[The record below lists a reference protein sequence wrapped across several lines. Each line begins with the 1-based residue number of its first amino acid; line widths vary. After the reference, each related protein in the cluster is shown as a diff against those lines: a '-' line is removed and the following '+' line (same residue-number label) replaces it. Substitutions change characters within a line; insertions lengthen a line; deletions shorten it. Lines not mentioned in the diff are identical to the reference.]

1 MVSHNASGIEQA
13 EVIVHSSADNEEL
26 AAARNDSKTV
36 LHRSGIPDE
45 VMSDKYVMAVSG
57 SSGTTMAASFL
68 ITVTLMQL

>member
-1 MVSHNASGIEQA
+1 MVAVFGMMMTGYAIHCMA
-13 EVIVHSSADNEEL
+13 IVTCSII
-26 AAARNDSKTV
+26 T
-36 LHRSGIPDE
+36 PDE